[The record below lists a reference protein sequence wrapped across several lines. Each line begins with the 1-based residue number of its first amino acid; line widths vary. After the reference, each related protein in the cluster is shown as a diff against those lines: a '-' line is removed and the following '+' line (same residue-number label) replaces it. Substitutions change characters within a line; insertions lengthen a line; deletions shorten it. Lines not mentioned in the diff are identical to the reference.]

1 MSLLPHS
8 LFGAHRLDSGRRFSD
23 DTAITTAI
31 ALSDR
36 NALVFRAGAT
46 QAATRIG
53 DVVQRDDGG
62 EPRRTRRI
70 MGAISNDTLKVTYGK
85 PSGSEPTT
93 GEEPELMITARDAL
107 ALALQPGIGF
117 RVIEAHPVYLD
128 ATSWYSREFGE
139 RPGVRM
145 YAMVLLPD
153 GVWITVDSVEP
164 ARTTQWIVRMF
175 RNLAI
180 VDGVMVILC
189 FFAVR
194 LVTRPLSVLASAA
207 EDLGRNIDRPPL
219 PERGAN
225 ELVRA
230 SRALNVMQDRLKR
243 YVDTRVK
250 VLAAMS
256 HDLKTPITRMRLRAE
271 MLDDE
276 QIKAKFIKDLDELQ
290 QMVGST
296 LDYMRGLAEG
306 AEAVQ
311 PIDVKALISSL
322 KEDAEEAGHTIT
334 VSRRRAQSGHG
345 PGAGAQALPAESYRQ
360 CACLWPARDITLR
373 DEGGAL
379 HIAVSDDG
387 PGIPEDDIERVFEPF
402 YRVEGSRNREYRRQR
417 PGVVDRAQHRA
428 GARRLGAFAQP
439 CARRSGGDPADSAQR
454 LAHRH

>member
-1 MSLLPHS
+1 MTLLPRS
-8 LFGAHRLDSGRRFSD
+8 LFGRIVLILAGGFL
-23 DTAITTAI
+23 TIQLITTAI
-31 ALSDR
+31 AISDR
-36 NALVFRAGAT
+36 NALVFRSGAT

-53 DVVQRDDGG
+53 DVVRAMTAASPA
-62 EPRRTRRI
+62 ERTRI
-70 MGAISNDTLKVTYGK
+70 MRAISNDTLKVTYGK
-85 PSGSEPTT
+85 PSGSDLTT
-93 GEEPELMITARDAL
+93 GEESELMITARDAL

-117 RVIEAHPVYLD
+117 RVVETHPVYLNG
-128 ATSWYSREFGE
+128 TSWYSREFGQ
-139 RPGVRM
+139 RPGVRL
-145 YAMVLLPD
+145 YATVLLPD
-153 GVWITVDSVEP
+153 GVWITVDSVDP
-164 ARTTQWIVRMF
+164 ARTTQWIARMF

-207 EDLGRNIDRPPL
+207 EDLGGNIDRPPL

-271 MLDDE
+271 MLDDV

-306 AEAVQ
+306 GEAVQ
-311 PIDVKALISSL
+311 PIDVGALISSL

-334 VSRRRAQSGHG
+334 IYGDARSPVMGR
-345 PGAGAQALPAESYRQ
+345 AQALKR
-360 CACLWPARDITLR
+360 CLQNLIDNALAYGRRADITLR

-379 HIAVSDDG
+379 HIAISDDG
-387 PGIPEDDIERVFEPF
+387 PGIPEGDIERVFEPF
-402 YRVEGSRNREYRRQR
+402 YRVEGSRNRNTGGSGLGLSIARNI
-417 PGVVDRAQHRA
+417 AQAHGGSVRLRNL
-428 GARRLGAFAQP
+428 ARGGLEATLRIP
-439 CARRSGGDPADSAQR
+439 RSA
-454 LAHRH
+454 

>member
-1 MSLLPHS
+1 MRLFPRS
-8 LFGAHRLDSGRRFSD
+8 LFGRIVLILAGGFL
-23 DTAITTAI
+23 TVQLITTAI
-31 ALSDR
+31 AISDR
-36 NALVFRAGAT
+36 NALVFRSGAT

-53 DVVQRDDGG
+53 DVVRTMTAASPA
-62 EPRRTRRI
+62 ERTRI
-70 MGAISNDTLKVTYGK
+70 MHAISNDTLKVTYGK
-85 PSGSEPTT
+85 PAGSDAASGEDS
-93 GEEPELMITARDAL
+93 ELMNAARDAL

-117 RVIEAHPVYLD
+117 KVIDARPVFLNPD
-128 ATSWYSREFGE
+128 SWYAREFGE

-145 YAMVLLPD
+145 FSTVLLND
-153 GVWITVDSVEP
+153 GVWITVDSIEP
-164 ARTTQWIVRMF
+164 ARATHWIVRMF

-219 PERGAN
+219 PEHGAN

-271 MLDDE
+271 MLDDPH
-276 QIKAKFIKDLDELQ
+276 IKAKFVKDLDELQ

-306 AEAVQ
+306 GEAMQ
-311 PIDVKALISSL
+311 PIDVSALISSL
-322 KEDAEEAGHTIT
+322 KEDAEEAGHTVT
-334 VSRRRAQSGHG
+334 LSGDARTPVMG
-345 PGAGAQALPAESYRQ
+345 RAQALKR
-360 CACLWPARDITLR
+360 CLQNLIDNALAYGRRADITLR
-373 DEGGAL
+373 EEGGAL
-379 HIAVSDDG
+379 NIAITDDG
-387 PGIPEDDIERVFEPF
+387 PGIPEGDIERVFEPF
-402 YRVEGSRNREYRRQR
+402 YRVEGSRNRNTGGSGLGLSIARNI
-417 PGVVDRAQHRA
+417 AQAHGGSVRLRNL
-428 GARRLGAFAQP
+428 AR
-439 CARRSGGDPADSAQR
+439 GGLEATLRIPRGTA
-454 LAHRH
+454 

>member
-1 MSLLPHS
+1 MRLLPRS
-8 LFGAHRLDSGRRFSD
+8 LFGRIVLILAGGFL
-23 DTAITTAI
+23 TIQLITTAI
-31 ALSDR
+31 AISDR

-53 DVVQRDDGG
+53 DVV
-62 EPRRTRRI
+62 RTMTAASPAERI
-70 MGAISNDTLKVTYGK
+70 HIMQAISNDTLKVTYGK
-85 PSGSEPTT
+85 PAGSDAVA
-93 GEEPELMITARDAL
+93 GEESELMTTARDAL
-107 ALALQPGIGF
+107 ALALPPGIGF
-117 RVIEAHPVYLD
+117 KVIVARPVYLNPD
-128 ATSWYSREFGE
+128 SWYAREFVE

-145 YAMVLLPD
+145 YATVLLND
-153 GVWITVDSVEP
+153 GVWITVESIDP
-164 ARTTQWIVRMF
+164 ARATQWVIRMF

-243 YVDTRVK
+243 YVDTRMK

-271 MLDDE
+271 MLDDAH
-276 QIKAKFIKDLDELQ
+276 IKAKFIKDLDELQ

-296 LDYMRGLAEG
+296 LDYMRGLGEG
-306 AEAVQ
+306 GEAVQ
-311 PIDVKALISSL
+311 PIDVAALISSL
-322 KEDAEEAGHTIT
+322 KEDAEEAGHTVT
-334 VSRRRAQSGHG
+334 VSGDARNPVMGR
-345 PGAGAQALPAESYRQ
+345 AQALKR
-360 CACLWPARDITLR
+360 CLQNLIDNALAYGRRADITLR
-373 DEGGAL
+373 EEGGAVN
-379 HIAVSDDG
+379 IAISDDG

-402 YRVEGSRNREYRRQR
+402 YRVEGSRNRNTGGSGLGLSIARNIAQAHGGSVRLR
-417 PGVVDRAQHRA
+417 NLARGGVEATLRIPR
-428 GARRLGAFAQP
+428 GA
-439 CARRSGGDPADSAQR
+439 
-454 LAHRH
+454 

>member
-1 MSLLPHS
+1 MRLFPRS
-8 LFGAHRLDSGRRFSD
+8 LFGRIALILAGGFL
-23 DTAITTAI
+23 AIQLITTAI
-31 ALSDR
+31 AISDR
-36 NALVFRAGAT
+36 NALVFRAGAN

-53 DVVQRDDGG
+53 DVVRTMTAASPA
-62 EPRRTRRI
+62 ERTRI
-70 MGAISNDTLKVTYGK
+70 MQAISNDTLKVIYGK
-85 PSGSEPTT
+85 PAGSDAAA
-93 GEEPELMITARDAL
+93 GEDSELMTTARDAL
-107 ALALQPGIGF
+107 ALALPPGVGF
-117 RVIEAHPVYLD
+117 RVIDARPVYLNPG
-128 ATSWYSREFGE
+128 SWYAREFGE

-145 YAMVLLPD
+145 YATVLLND
-153 GVWITVDSVEP
+153 GVWITVESIDP
-164 ARTTQWIVRMF
+164 ARATQWVIRMF

-180 VDGVMVILC
+180 IDGVMVILC

-194 LVTRPLSVLASAA
+194 LVTRPLSVLAHAA

-243 YVDTRVK
+243 YVDTRMK

-271 MLDDE
+271 MLDDAH
-276 QIKAKFIKDLDELQ
+276 IKAKFIKDLDELQ

-306 AEAVQ
+306 GEAVQ
-311 PIDVKALISSL
+311 PIDVTALISSL

-334 VSRRRAQSGHG
+334 VSGDARTPVMGR
-345 PGAGAQALPAESYRQ
+345 AQALKR
-360 CACLWPARDITLR
+360 CLQNLIDNALAYGRRADITLR

-379 HIAVSDDG
+379 NIAISDNG

-402 YRVEGSRNREYRRQR
+402 YRVEGSRNRNTGGSGLGLSIARNI
-417 PGVVDRAQHRA
+417 AQAHGGSVRLRNLA
-428 GARRLGAFAQP
+428 RGGLEATLRIPRGA
-439 CARRSGGDPADSAQR
+439 
-454 LAHRH
+454 

>member
-1 MSLLPHS
+1 MRVFPRS
-8 LFGAHRLDSGRRFSD
+8 LFGRIVLILAGGLL
-23 DTAITTAI
+23 TVQMITTAI
-31 ALSDR
+31 AISDR
-36 NALVFRAGAT
+36 NALVFRSGAT

-53 DVVQRDDGG
+53 DVVRTMTAASPA
-62 EPRRTRRI
+62 ERTRI
-70 MGAISNDTLKVTYGK
+70 MHAISNDTLKVTYGK
-85 PSGSEPTT
+85 PAGSDAASGEDS
-93 GEEPELMITARDAL
+93 ELMNAARDAL

-117 RVIEAHPVYLD
+117 KVIDARPVYLNAD
-128 ATSWYSREFGE
+128 SWYAREFGE

-145 YAMVLLPD
+145 FSTVLLND
-153 GVWITVDSVEP
+153 GVWITVDSIEP
-164 ARTTQWIVRMF
+164 ARATHWIVRMF

-219 PERGAN
+219 PENGAN

-271 MLDDE
+271 MLDDAH
-276 QIKAKFIKDLDELQ
+276 IKAKFVKDLDELQ

-306 AEAVQ
+306 GEAMQ
-311 PIDVKALISSL
+311 PIDVSALISSL
-322 KEDAEEAGHTIT
+322 KEDAEEAGHTVTIT
-334 VSRRRAQSGHG
+334 GDARMPVMGR
-345 PGAGAQALPAESYRQ
+345 AQALKR
-360 CACLWPARDITLR
+360 CLQNLIDNALAYGRRADITLR

-379 HIAVSDDG
+379 NIAITDDG
-387 PGIPEDDIERVFEPF
+387 PGIPEADIERVFEPF
-402 YRVEGSRNREYRRQR
+402 YRVEGSRNRNTGGSGLGLSIARNIAQSHGGSVRLRNLARGGLEATLRI
-417 PGVVDRAQHRA
+417 PRAA
-428 GARRLGAFAQP
+428 A
-439 CARRSGGDPADSAQR
+439 
-454 LAHRH
+454 

>member
-1 MSLLPHS
+1 MSLLPRS
-8 LFGAHRLDSGRRFSD
+8 LFGRIVLILAGGFL
-23 DTAITTAI
+23 TIQMITTAI
-31 ALSDR
+31 AISDR
-36 NALVFRAGAT
+36 NALVFRSGAN

-53 DVVQRDDGG
+53 DVVRTMTAASPA
-62 EPRRTRRI
+62 ERTRI
-70 MGAISNDTLKVTYGK
+70 MHSISNDTLKVAYGK
-85 PSGSEPTT
+85 PAGSDVVAGEDSELTT
-93 GEEPELMITARDAL
+93 TARDAL

-117 RVIEAHPVYLD
+117 RVIDARPVYLNP
-128 ATSWYSREFGE
+128 ASWYAREFGE

-145 YAMVLLPD
+145 LAAVLLND
-153 GVWITVDSVEP
+153 GVWLTVESTDP
-164 ARTTQWIVRMF
+164 PRTTQWITRMF

-243 YVDTRVK
+243 YVDTRIK

-256 HDLKTPITRMRLRAE
+256 HDLKTPITRMRLRSE
-271 MLDDE
+271 LLDDAH
-276 QIKAKFIKDLDELQ
+276 IKGKFVKDLDELQ

-306 AEAVQ
+306 TEALQ
-311 PIDVKALISSL
+311 PIDVAALVSSL
-322 KEDAEEAGHTIT
+322 KDDAEEAGHTVT
-334 VSRRRAQSGHG
+334 VSGNARSPVMGR
-345 PGAGAQALPAESYRQ
+345 AQALKR
-360 CACLWPARDITLR
+360 CLQNLIDNALAYGRRADITLR

-379 HIAVSDDG
+379 QIAISDDG
-387 PGIPEDDIERVFEPF
+387 PGIPEGDIEKVFEPF
-402 YRVEGSRNREYRRQR
+402 YRVEGSRNRNTGGSGLGLSIARNI
-417 PGVVDRAQHRA
+417 AQAHGGSVRLRNLA
-428 GARRLGAFAQP
+428 RGGLEATLRIPRGA
-439 CARRSGGDPADSAQR
+439 
-454 LAHRH
+454 

>member
-1 MSLLPHS
+1 LFPRS
-8 LFGAHRLDSGRRFSD
+8 LFGRIVLILAGGFL
-23 DTAITTAI
+23 AIQLITTAI
-31 ALSDR
+31 AIFDR
-36 NALVFRAGAT
+36 NALVFRAGAN

-53 DVVQRDDGG
+53 DVVRAMTAASPA
-62 EPRRTRRI
+62 ERTRI
-70 MGAISNDTLKVTYGK
+70 MNAISNDTLKVTYGK
-85 PSGSEPTT
+85 PAGSDAMA
-93 GEEPELMITARDAL
+93 GEESELMTTARDAL
-107 ALALQPGIGF
+107 ALALQPGLGF
-117 RVIEAHPVYLD
+117 KVIDARPVYLNPN
-128 ATSWYSREFGE
+128 SWYSREFGE

-145 YAMVLLPD
+145 YATVLLGD
-153 GVWITVDSVEP
+153 GVWITVESIDP
-164 ARTTQWIVRMF
+164 ARTTQWVIRMF

-271 MLDDE
+271 MLDDAH
-276 QIKAKFIKDLDELQ
+276 IKAKFIKDLDELQ

-306 AEAVQ
+306 GEAVQ
-311 PIDVKALISSL
+311 PIDVTALISSL
-322 KEDAEEAGHTIT
+322 KEDAEEAGHTVT
-334 VSRRRAQSGHG
+334 VSGDARDPVMGRTQALKRCLQNLIDNALAYGRRA
-345 PGAGAQALPAESYRQ
+345 
-360 CACLWPARDITLR
+360 DITLR
-373 DEGGAL
+373 EDNGAL
-379 HIAVSDDG
+379 NIAISDDG

-402 YRVEGSRNREYRRQR
+402 YRVEGSRNRNTGGSGLGLSIARNI
-417 PGVVDRAQHRA
+417 AQAHGGSVRLRNL
-428 GARRLGAFAQP
+428 ARGGLEATLRIP
-439 CARRSGGDPADSAQR
+439 RSV
-454 LAHRH
+454 

>member
-1 MSLLPHS
+1 MRLFPRS
-8 LFGAHRLDSGRRFSD
+8 LFGRIVLILAGGFL
-23 DTAITTAI
+23 AIQLITTAI
-31 ALSDR
+31 AISDR

-53 DVVQRDDGG
+53 DVVRAMTAASPA
-62 EPRRTRRI
+62 ERTRI
-70 MGAISNDTLKVTYGK
+70 MHAVSNDTLKVTYGK
-85 PSGSEPTT
+85 PAGSDAAA
-93 GEEPELMITARDAL
+93 GEESELMTTARDAL
-107 ALALQPGIGF
+107 ALALPPGVGF
-117 RVIEAHPVYLD
+117 RVIDARPVYLNPD
-128 ATSWYSREFGE
+128 SWYAREFGE

-145 YAMVLLPD
+145 YATVLLND
-153 GVWITVDSVEP
+153 GVWITVESIDP
-164 ARTTQWIVRMF
+164 ARATQWVIRMF

-194 LVTRPLSVLASAA
+194 LVTRPLSVLANAA

-243 YVDTRVK
+243 YVDTRMK

-271 MLDDE
+271 MLDDAH
-276 QIKAKFIKDLDELQ
+276 IKAKFIKDLDELQ
-290 QMVGST
+290 QMVSST

-306 AEAVQ
+306 GEAVQ
-311 PIDVKALISSL
+311 PIDVTALISSL
-322 KEDAEEAGHTIT
+322 KEDAEEAGHTVTI
-334 VSRRRAQSGHG
+334 SGDARSPVMG
-345 PGAGAQALPAESYRQ
+345 RAQALKR
-360 CACLWPARDITLR
+360 CLQNLIDNALAYGRRADITLR

-379 HIAVSDDG
+379 NIAISDDG

-402 YRVEGSRNREYRRQR
+402 YRVEGSRNRNTGGSGLGLSIARNI
-417 PGVVDRAQHRA
+417 AQAHGGSVRLRNLA
-428 GARRLGAFAQP
+428 RGGLEATLRIPRGA
-439 CARRSGGDPADSAQR
+439 
-454 LAHRH
+454 